1 MKQKFDSL
9 SYKISALTTKSYS
22 TSFSIGIHFL
32 GKEIHDAIY
41 GIYGFVRFA
50 DEIVDSFHDFDKEKL
65 LFEFKKDTYE
75 SIDQKISL
83 NPILNSFQF
92 VVRQYNINNEL
103 IEAFLHSMEMDL
115 KKMDYSESL
124 YKEYI
129 FGSAEVVGL
138 MCLKVFVNGDESE
151 YQKLKPMAQK
161 LGSAFQKIN
170 FLRDCKADI
179 EKLGRVYFPNVKG
192 IQITASEKL
201 EIESDIE
208 KEFFESLQG
217 IKSLPSNA
225 KLGVYI
231 AYVYYY
237 QLLVKIKKVEAKD
250 IMQQRIRVS
259 NPQKLILLAK
269 AYLKY
274 KLNWM

>member
-115 KKMDYSESL
+115 KKIDYSDSL